1 MKYSVEPEEM
11 RRIQAGDFQV
21 GDAANVYRTDGTWAT
36 ATIDDYDDQSCTYTM
51 RLEDGRMKYCVEA
64 DCVAPL

>member
-36 ATIDDYDDQSCTYTM
+36 ATIDDYDDQ
-51 RLEDGRMKYCVEA
+51 
-64 DCVAPL
+64 